1 MKTKQ
6 KMTPKFKYF
15 NINEMLYSPTA
26 EKCGIDN
33 VPKDERILDNIY
45 NVLSNL
51 DNIREVYGKPI
62 IITSGYRCPQLNAK
76 VGGKSNSQHLKGE
89 AADLKFDVDLL
100 NCIIQFYHFDQ
111 LITEKSKNKK
121 WIHISFLIDK
131 DKERNKVLN
140 INV

>member
-1 MKTKQ
+1 
-6 KMTPKFKYF
+6 MTPKFKYF
-15 NINEMLYSPTA
+15 NINEMLYSATA
-26 EKCGIDN
+26 DKYGIDN

-62 IITSGYRCPQLNAK
+62 IITSGYRCPELNAK

-100 NCIIQFYHFDQ
+100 NYIIQFCHFDQ

-121 WIHISFLIDK
+121 WIHISFKKDK
-131 DKERNKVLN
+131 DKERNQVLN
-140 INV
+140 ITV

>member
-1 MKTKQ
+1 
-6 KMTPKFKYF
+6 MTQKFKYF
-15 NINEMLYSPTA
+15 DINEMLYSATA
-26 EKCGIDN
+26 DKYGIDN

-76 VGGKSNSQHLKGE
+76 VGGKPNSQHLKGE

-100 NCIIQFYHFDQ
+100 NCIIQFFHYDQ
-111 LITEKSKNKK
+111 LITEKSKNTK
-121 WIHISFLIDK
+121 WIHISFLKDK
-131 DKERNKVLN
+131 DKERNQVLN
-140 INV
+140 LTV